1 MEIQLLRDPDIFP
14 SEKELQEA
22 LGVHIEIY
30 RHFMREV
37 AEPHYGLKHEWR
49 YYHDG
54 KAWLCKVTHK
64 KKTILWLSVWRS
76 YFKTGFYFTEK
87 NGAGIDGLPIDETIK
102 KEFMEGQ
109 PIGKLKPLIINI
121 SKAEQLQDL
130 LSLIRYK
137 MSCK

>member
-1 MEIQLLRDPDIFP
+1 MQEQLLRDPTVFP
-14 SEKELQEA
+14 ADTEIQIA
-22 LGVHIEIY
+22 LGKQHKVYERFMIEI
-30 RHFMREV
+30 
-37 AEPHYGLKHEWR
+37 AEPHFGLKHEWR
-49 YYHDG
+49 YYNDG

-87 NGAGIDGLPIDETIK
+87 NGAGIYRLPIDDAIK
-102 KEFMEGQ
+102 KEFGEVK

-121 SKAEQLQDL
+121 SRTEQLQDL

-137 MSCK
+137 MSCN